1 MKSWLFH
8 LPIVDS
14 VLEQMIGSVIHRQI
28 LQTSTEEACE
38 DRVLLLCDGKIQLK
52 HAPAAKMTSSPN
64 SDDMV
69 IVPYTVTSPVYLL
82 NPLFE
87 ELGLEQSFYCQSKS
101 SISCNPTIEQCTK

>member
-52 HAPAAKMTSSPN
+52 HAPAAKMTSIPPPPPPPPN
-64 SDDMV
+64 Y
-69 IVPYTVTSPVYLL
+69 I
-82 NPLFE
+82 
-87 ELGLEQSFYCQSKS
+87 SFFIIQLWKRS
-101 SISCNPTIEQCTK
+101 SYVGG